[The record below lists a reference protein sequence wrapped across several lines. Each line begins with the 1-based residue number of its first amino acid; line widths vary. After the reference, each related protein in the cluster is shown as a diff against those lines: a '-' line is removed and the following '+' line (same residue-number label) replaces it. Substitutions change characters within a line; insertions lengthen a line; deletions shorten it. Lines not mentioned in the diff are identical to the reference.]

1 MSRYFVD
8 PDKDR
13 IVWEDM
19 YLVRLEKSDGEVIE
33 SLEPKRLFPVSD
45 PDRYITLMDK
55 KLKERAIIRD
65 IKELKEDSAQAI
77 EKCFHDIYF
86 VPVITKVLTV
96 AVKSNA
102 MVFTVET
109 DRGNT
114 EFSIANSVR
123 TVKSYD
129 DGSMTLR
136 DTNDNRYFIPDVNKM
151 DKLSRHFL
159 FSFR

>member
-65 IKELKEDSAQAI
+65 IKELNADSAQAI

-102 MVFTVET
+102 MIFTVET

-136 DTNDNRYFIPDVNKM
+136 DTNDNRYFIPDVNKL
-151 DKLSRHFL
+151 DKLSKHFL

>member
-1 MSRYFVD
+1 MARYFVD
-8 PDKDR
+8 PKNDK

-19 YLVRLEKSDGEVIE
+19 YYVRLEKGDGEVIE
-33 SLEPKRLFPVSD
+33 SLEPKRLFPTSD
-45 PDRYITLMDK
+45 PDKYITLMDK

-65 IKELKEDSAQAI
+65 VGELDEQSAQAI
-77 EKCFHDIYF
+77 KKCFHDIYF
-86 VPVITKVLTV
+86 VPVITKILTV
-96 AVKSNA
+96 AVKSNSLI
-102 MVFTVET
+102 FTVET

-151 DKLSRHFL
+151 DKLSKHFL